1 VIERLYLRNFRGIAE
16 GELDNLAQINVFV
29 GPNNTGKT
37 SILEALYLSATAD
50 ARCTLATE
58 DGTYLPVQVSADADL
73 LGRQPFA
80 RLWGRHGLPLR
91 WEDTTARWD
100 EDRLLLGTLPASL
113 AGYHALEGKQTRSGF
128 VAGDEQRTA
137 MFLLQ
142 IPDKATSDETAESG
156 TVSLD
161 RSAPSTLVERV
172 LGERAAPWEGRR
184 FAFMWFPPFTYNYNG
199 LAAWY
204 VQGEM
209 PDAAHTLFLDFH
221 TSAGHLSQTLVE
233 RGYRETDDW
242 LRRIGRHLQIVLD
255 LNTAEAP
262 DVGFDVNRFDPTQRI
277 GLVERNRRLLPID
290 LWGDGAR
297 HAFKVLAPLL
307 VLADAAEKGR
317 PGLVLWEDPE
327 LFLHVEALERLL
339 REVAQIVQGKP
350 LQVFMTTQSP
360 DVIAVLTDMLR
371 LGQLPADSVKV
382 HRLALKNGRLVS
394 SWFSHR
400 NLIAM
405 LEGGKD
411 VRLWT
416 QEQTLLRYHLGER
429 A

>member
-1 VIERLYLRNFRGIAE
+1 MIERLYLHNFRGIAE
-16 GELDNLAQINVFV
+16 GELDHLAPINVFV

-58 DGTYLPVQVSADADL
+58 DGKYLPVQISADTDL
-73 LGRQPFA
+73 LGHQPVA
-80 RLWGRHGLPLR
+80 RLWERHGLPPR

-100 EDRLLLGTLPASL
+100 EDRVLLGTVPASL
-113 AGYHALEGKQTRSGF
+113 AGYYALEGKQTRSGF
-128 VAGDEQRTA
+128 VAGDEQRTV

-142 IPDKATSDETAESG
+142 VPDGPGSDEAKG
-156 TVSLD
+156 TGSAAFD
-161 RSAPSTLVERV
+161 SSAPSALVERV
-172 LGERAAPWEGRR
+172 LGKRAAPWEGRR

-204 VQGEM
+204 VQGEL

-221 TSAGHLSQTLVE
+221 TTAEHLSQTLVE

-242 LRRIGRHLQIVLD
+242 LRRIGRHLQAVLD

-277 GLVERNRRLLPID
+277 GLVERNRRLLPVD

-297 HAFKVLAPLL
+297 HVFKVLAPLL

-317 PGLVLWEDPE
+317 PGLMLWEDPE

-339 REVAQIVQGKP
+339 REVVQIVQGKP
-350 LQVFMTTQSP
+350 LQVFMTTQSS

-371 LGQLPADSVKV
+371 LGRLPADSVKV
-382 HRLALKNGRLVS
+382 HRLGLKDGRLVS
-394 SWFSHR
+394 SWFGHR

-416 QEQTLLRYHLGER
+416 QEQTLLRYHLGGR

>member
-1 VIERLYLRNFRGIAE
+1 MIERLYLRNFRGIAE

-50 ARCTLATE
+50 ARCDLATD
-58 DGTYLPVQVSADADL
+58 DGKFLPVQVSADTDL
-73 LGRQPFA
+73 LGHHPFA
-80 RLWGRHGLPLR
+80 RLWQRHGLPLH

-100 EDRLLLGTLPASL
+100 EDRILFGALPSSL
-113 AGYHALEGKQTRSGF
+113 AGYHALEGKRTRSGF

-137 MFLLQ
+137 MFSLQ
-142 IPDKATSDETAESG
+142 IPGTPTSDRAEEEGSG
-156 TVSLD
+156 ILD
-161 RSAPSTLVERV
+161 PGASSTLVERV
-172 LGERAAPWEGRR
+172 LGEMAVPWEGRS
-184 FAFMWFPPFTYNYNG
+184 FGFMWYPDFTHNNNG
-199 LAAWY
+199 LATWY
-204 VQGEM
+204 VQGKL
-209 PDAAHTLFLDFH
+209 PGAAHTLFADFH
-221 TSAGHLSQTLVE
+221 TTAEHFSQTLVE

-242 LRRIGRHLQIVLD
+242 LRRIGRHFQVVLD
-255 LNTAEAP
+255 LDTAEAP
-262 DVGFDVNRFDPTQRI
+262 DVGFDVNRFDPRQRI
-277 GLVERNRRLLPID
+277 GFVEHNRRLLPID

-297 HAFKVLAPLL
+297 HVFKVLAPLL

-317 PGLVLWEDPE
+317 PGLLLWEDPE

-339 REVAQIVQGKP
+339 RDAMQIVQGKP

-360 DVIAVLTDMLR
+360 DVIAILTSMLR
-371 LGQLPADSVKV
+371 LGHLPPASVKV
-382 HRLALKNGRLVS
+382 HRLALKNGKLVS
-394 SWFSHR
+394 SWFGHR